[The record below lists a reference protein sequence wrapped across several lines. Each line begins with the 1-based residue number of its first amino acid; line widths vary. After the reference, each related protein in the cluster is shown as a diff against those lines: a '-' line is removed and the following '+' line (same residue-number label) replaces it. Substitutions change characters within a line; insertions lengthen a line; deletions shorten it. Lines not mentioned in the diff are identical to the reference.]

1 MIVGIGTDIV
11 EIARIEVSVQRWGEK
26 FATKILSANELSAY
40 RQRGDVAYLAK
51 RFAAKEAVSKALG
64 TGMRCGVGFTQI
76 EVVGERGYPPRIVL
90 NGAAANHAE
99 RLGVRVSHLSLSDER
114 QYAIAYVILES

>member
-1 MIVGIGTDIV
+1 VIVGVGTDIV
-11 EIARIEVSVQRWGEK
+11 EIARIESSVRRWGEK
-26 FATKILSANELSAY
+26 FAVKILSVGELSRY
-40 RQRGDVAYLAK
+40 RQRGGIAYLAK

-76 EVVGERGYPPRIVL
+76 EVVGQSGYPPKIVL
-90 NGAAANHAE
+90 SGAAASHAE

-114 QYAIAYVILES
+114 QYAVAYVVLES

>member
-11 EIARIEVSVQRWGEK
+11 EIARIQSNVRRWGEK
-26 FATKILSANELSAY
+26 FAAKILSINELNRY
-40 RQRGDVAYLAK
+40 RQRGGVAYLAK

-76 EVVGERGYPPRIVL
+76 EVVGERGYPPKIVL
-90 NGAAANHAE
+90 SGAAAGHAQ
-99 RLGVRVSHLSLSDER
+99 RLGVQASHLSMSDER
-114 QYAIAYVILES
+114 EYAVAYVILES

>member
-1 MIVGIGTDIV
+1 MIVGIGTDLV
-11 EIARIEVSVQRWGEK
+11 EIARIEASVQRWGEK

-64 TGMRCGVGFTQI
+64 TGMSCGVGFTQI
-76 EVVGERGYPPRIVL
+76 EVVGQRGYPPRIVL
-90 NGAAANHAE
+90 NGAAASHAE

-114 QYAIAYVILES
+114 QYAIAFVILES

>member
-11 EIARIEVSVQRWGEK
+11 EIARIESSVRRWGEK
-26 FATKILSANELSAY
+26 FAMKILSVSELSQY
-40 RQRGDVAYLAK
+40 RQRGNAAYLAK

-76 EVVGERGYPPRIVL
+76 EVVGQPGYPPKIVL
-90 NGAAANHAE
+90 SGAAAGHAQ
-99 RLGVRVSHLSLSDER
+99 RLGVRASHLSLSDER
-114 QYAIAYVILES
+114 EYAIAYVLLES